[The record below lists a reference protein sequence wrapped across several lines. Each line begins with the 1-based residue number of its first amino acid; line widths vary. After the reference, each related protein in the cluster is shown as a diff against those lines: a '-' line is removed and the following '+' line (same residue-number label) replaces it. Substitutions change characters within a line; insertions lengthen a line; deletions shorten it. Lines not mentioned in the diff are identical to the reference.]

1 VTRQIDSFVATL
13 VRWRVRARALLRIDT
28 TDKAALR
35 DAESLPG
42 HGASLPHSLIGMAA
56 LATPVK

>member
-1 VTRQIDSFVATL
+1 M
-13 VRWRVRARALLRIDT
+13 VRRRERALVPLRVDT

-35 DAESLPG
+35 DAESFPG
-42 HGASLPHSLIGMAA
+42 QGASLSHSLIGVAA